1 MKSAVKVTGIKE
13 IDAVFRG
20 LKVEVSHR
28 LLQSANEEAAKP
40 LVDAAHLL
48 APVGTTGNLAD
59 SIGIEKP
66 SFKRVDAVGQVNVG
80 PRRGGKYKGHHGHLV
95 EYGKT
100 NRDGSKS
107 KANPFMHRAF
117 DRSIETVKEKF
128 NGIVGKRMLRLMKR
142 TLKNA

>member
-1 MKSAVKVTGIKE
+1 MKSSITVTGIKE

-20 LKVEVSHR
+20 LKVEVSHK

-48 APVGTTGNLAD
+48 APVGATGNLAE
-59 SIGIEKP
+59 SIGVEKP
-66 SFKRVDAVGQVNVG
+66 RISRVDAVGQVNVG
-80 PRRGGKYKGHHGHLV
+80 PRRGGKSKGHHAHLV
-95 EYGKT
+95 EFGKT

-107 KANPFMHRAF
+107 KANPFMHKAL

-128 NGIVGKRMLRLMKR
+128 NQIVGRRMVRLMKR